1 MRKFLAIALTLFC
14 GWALPARTIKKE
26 PKVDYSQFQKKLSK
40 DDQILHA
47 LDRLTFGPRP
57 GDVEAVRKMSVKK
70 WIDLQLHPERI
81 RENPELAKKLEPL
94 ESLRMTQAETANAY
108 PTPQMIRAV
117 ALGRQAPPDD
127 PVARAAVERIARRVK
142 VKKTDEDNAPMEP
155 VVPLTE
161 LLTANQIKTLR
172 SGTIDQ
178 KKEVIESIPD
188 DQIDDVVIAMPQPMR
203 NQLMAAAAPALRRK
217 LVLANQPQGVVFYDL
232 AEAKLYRAILSNRQ
246 LDEELTDFWFNHF
259 NVFFDKGADRFMV
272 TAYERDA
279 IRPHVLGRFRDLL
292 EATASSP
299 AMLFYLDN
307 WESVAPPPANAAR
320 KPANNRPQRGL
331 NENYARELM
340 ELHTLGV
347 DGGYTQKDIIE
358 VARCFTGWTIRN
370 PQRGGD
376 FYFNEKVHDK
386 GEKVVLGVVIPAGG
400 GKEDAEK
407 VLDIL
412 ANHPSTAKFISKKL
426 AQRFVADDP
435 PPELLDKMAKTFT
448 KTHGD
453 IREVM
458 KTMLESKDFFSA
470 GAYHAKVKDPFQ
482 MIASAIRATGA
493 EVDYAF
499 PLAQQIG
506 QLGEPLYR
514 KERADR
520 IFERECGMGQLGVTV
535 GADEFRAGA
544 DAEQSAGRESGC
556 IAVRRR
562 SATIGAAGAVPRRD
576 RADATGDREGPGGS
590 ERQESECADGG
601 VGGGIDH
608 RLTGFSAEVACGCV
622 WSGGEV
628 IAGG

>member
-14 GWALPARTIKKE
+14 GLALPARTIKKE
-26 PKVDYSQFQKKLSK
+26 PKVDYSQFQKRLSK
-40 DDQILHA
+40 DDQMIHA
-47 LDRLTFGPRP
+47 LDRLTFGPRR
-57 GDVEAVRKMSVKK
+57 GDVEAVRKMGLKK

-94 ESLRMTQAETANAY
+94 ESLRMTQAETASAY

-117 ALGRQAPPDD
+117 ALGRQALPEE
-127 PVARAAVERIARRVK
+127 PVARAAVERMAHRFK
-142 VKKTDEDNAPMEP
+142 VKKGDDGNAPMEP
-155 VVPLTE
+155 AVPLNE
-161 LLTANQIKTLR
+161 LLTADQIKTLR
-172 SGTIDQ
+172 SGTVDQ
-178 KKEVIESIPD
+178 KRELVESIPD
-188 DQIDDVVIAMPQPMR
+188 DKMDDVVIAMPQPMR
-203 NQLMAAAAPALRRK
+203 NQLMAAATPVVRRK

-279 IRPHVLGRFRDLL
+279 IRPHVLGHFRELL

-320 KPANNRPQRGL
+320 KQNNNRPQRGL

-370 PQRGGD
+370 PQQGGG
-376 FYFNEKVHDK
+376 FFFNDRVHDK
-386 GEKVVLGVVIPAGG
+386 GEKTVLGVTIPAGG

-458 KTMLESKDFFSA
+458 KTMVESKEFFSA
-470 GAYHAKVKDPFQ
+470 GAYRAKVKD
-482 MIASAIRATGA
+482 SAGDDRERDSGDGRAGGFCVSAGTADRDVGRA
-493 EVDYAF
+493 VVSQD
-499 PLAQQIG
+499 
-506 QLGEPLYR
+506 
-514 KERADR
+514 RADR
-520 IFERECGMGQLGVTV
+520 IFERERGMGQLGVTA

-544 DAEQSAGRESGC
+544 DAEQGGGRKGGC
-556 IAVRRR
+556 VAVCGR
-562 SATIGAAGAVPRRD
+562 SAAVGAAGAVPRCGG
-576 RADATGDREGPGGS
+576 ADATGDCEGFGGS
-590 ERQESECADGG
+590 KRQEPERADGG
-601 VGGGIDH
+601 AGDGISF
-608 RLTGFSAEVACGCV
+608 RVAGFSAALRSQQHEP
-622 WSGGEV
+622 
-628 IAGG
+628 